1 MRRVKSSCWIV
12 NTHHGDFLTD
22 RKDFIGRIV
31 YNSYEWEPELIKVY
45 TALLSPQYTV
55 LDIGAHMGFH
65 TISFASKAKQVYAF
79 EPQIH
84 LHNQVCGNV
93 FLNQVSDKVTCY
105 NVGLGEAEKRSSF
118 GSLDKHNSLNWEGNT
133 GIEVVN
139 YGGRS
144 LEDNLGTNEIEV
156 KTLDSFQLTP
166 QFIKIDVEGYELKV
180 LQGASKTLQQ
190 HSPIIL
196 FESFQEAQPEVFTL
210 LKSINYEIYNLPGTA
225 LHSDFVAIHP
235 QFMDYVSS
243 KEKLESFQR
252 V

>member
-1 MRRVKSSCWIV
+1 MRKIEGSYWIV
-12 NTHHGDFLTD
+12 NTDHGAFLTD
-22 RKDFIGRIV
+22 RNDFIGSEV
-31 YNSYEWEPELIKVY
+31 FNSHVWEPELIKTY

-65 TISFASKAKQVYAF
+65 TINFATKAKQVYAF
-79 EPQIH
+79 EPQMH
-84 LHNQVCGNV
+84 LYNQVCGNI
-93 FLNQVSDKVTCY
+93 FLNQLSDKVTCY
-105 NVGLGEAEKRSSF
+105 NVGIGEAEKRSSF
-118 GSLDKHNSLNWEGNT
+118 GSLDKHNSLNWEGNS
-133 GIEVVN
+133 GIGLMN

-144 LEDNLGTNEIEV
+144 LEDNLGTDEIEIR
-156 KTLDSFQLTP
+156 TLDSFQLSP

-180 LQGASKTLQQ
+180 FQGALKTLQQ

-196 FESFQEAQPEVFTL
+196 FESFQAAQPEVFAL

-235 QFMDYVSS
+235 QFKDYVSS